1 MSGHSKW
8 ANIKH
13 RKGAQD
19 AKRGKIFT
27 RITKEIQI
35 AVKEGGADPE
45 TNPRLRLAVQNARSV
60 NMPKDNV
67 NRAIKKASE
76 SGGDKFDEVTFEG
89 YGHGGVAV
97 FVECATDN
105 HNRTV
110 SNIRHIF
117 TKRGGSLGTNG
128 SLSFIFERKG
138 VINVQKTDNID
149 IDEFELE
156 LIDAGAEDF
165 EMEDDLIV
173 ITTALED
180 FAAVQKKLEEMDVEV
195 RDAGLQRIPNMYKKL
210 DVEEAKKF
218 LRMIDDFEDDDDVQN
233 VYHNLEMT
241 DELAKALSE

>member
-35 AVKEGGADPE
+35 AVKEGGPDPD
-45 TNPRLRLAVQNARSV
+45 TNSRLRLAVQNARSV

-76 SGGDKFDEVTFEG
+76 SGGEKFQEVTFEG
-89 YGHGGVAV
+89 YGHGGIAV

-117 TKRGGSLGTNG
+117 SKRGGSLGTNG

-138 VINVQKTDNID
+138 VINVLKSDDID
-149 IDEFELE
+149 IDDFELE

-165 EMEDDLIV
+165 ETEDDLIV

-180 FAAVQKKLEEMDVEV
+180 FAAVQMKLEEMNVEV

-210 DVEEAKKF
+210 DVDEARKF

-241 DELAKALSE
+241 DELANALDE